1 MPAATPSEEQLARTR
16 LALELL
22 LRQMVDEPDQ
32 VEIRPVFD
40 DVGALIFR
48 VRVAPRDVGKVIG
61 AGGRNARAL
70 RTILAAISQSIRTP
84 YRLDIDN
91 EEAQS

>member
-1 MPAATPSEEQLARTR
+1 MPVTNVEQHISEVR
-16 LALELL
+16 LALDLL

-32 VEIRPVFD
+32 VAVNPVSD
-40 DVGALIFR
+40 DAGALIFR
-48 VRVAPRDVGKVIG
+48 VRVAPRDVGMVIG
-61 AGGRNARAL
+61 AGGRTARAL
-70 RTILAAISQSIRTP
+70 RTILAAISRSIRTP